1 MNLRKK
7 YTFFITGLI
16 ALAVVTVIMPATSF
30 AESLVAHQAATETV
44 KPITQAE
51 IQQGLKDMQQR
62 MNQQIEA
69 WGKTLTSDDFEWS
82 WTGRQLKKEKR
93 QQVCGI
99 YQNIINDIYG
109 LAVENKVRLSEQEQ
123 KLLQDRNA
131 FIQALGYQD
140 NLVDS
145 KMGFN
150 CRIK

>member
-1 MNLRKK
+1 MKK
-7 YTFFITGLI
+7 YKFLITGLT
-16 ALAVVTVIMPATSF
+16 AFAVVTAIMPATSF
-30 AESLVAHQAATETV
+30 AESPVAHQAVTETV
-44 KPITQAE
+44 KPIAQAE

-82 WTGRQLKKEKR
+82 WPGRQLKKEKR

-99 YQNIINDIYG
+99 YQNIINDNYS
-109 LAVENKVRLSEQEQ
+109 LAVENKARLSEQEQ
-123 KLLQDRNA
+123 KLLQDLNA

-150 CRIK
+150 CRLR